1 LKADVKDGVHL
12 TFEQPRYFRA
22 SRDEYMAIN
31 SKKFRDHV
39 WQEVKGGLASNYWLV
54 KMKKRM
60 ESEEA
65 DDKPNEDD
73 IDFFLCSEYN

>member
-1 LKADVKDGVHL
+1 
-12 TFEQPRYFRA
+12 
-22 SRDEYMAIN
+22 MAIN

-39 WQEVKGGLASNYWLV
+39 WQEVKGSLASNYWLV

-65 DDKPNEDD
+65 DDKPNEDGISISSFVRD
-73 IDFFLCSEYN
+73 IIEIAFIENYSKYDQLNLV